1 MSPSAT
7 TSKESALPRLR
18 WAWDFGPLLGD
29 VDTGRLLALLTAVAE
44 EGALG
49 NAAKRAGM
57 SYRSA
62 WGLLRDCE
70 QALGA
75 ALVAMERGRGTQLT
89 EFGAS
94 LVQLDAAA
102 RTALEAVHAPWQRR
116 LEELLAPVVRAV
128 PERLR
133 LAASHDLALADWVEH
148 GRRIRFDLFWRGS
161 EEALAELGRDECDV
175 AGFHVPESCTVAQL
189 TNWLAR
195 WLKPGAHLC
204 LPLMRRC
211 QGLIVARGNPHRLQ
225 TLADASKR
233 GLRMVNR
240 QRGSGTRSMIDQLT
254 PSARDCRA
262 GSRPGRRPTFL
273 LVQASRQRST
283 PRLPGLTASG
293 YPRCG
298 RPAGPVAKLAARC
311 AVVVGQRDRTSPGE
325 PPSLGGSEG
334 MERRRAWF
342 SRFAYYRMSAGPRLG
357 TCRFKWIRCRR
368 PARSYTA
375 RAEVMVTNLSPDNKV
390 GPYTLENGS

>member
-1 MSPSAT
+1 MSVSAT
-7 TSKESALPRLR
+7 TARTKSSLPRLR
-18 WAWDFGPLLGD
+18 WAWDFGPLLAD
-29 VDTGRLLALLTAVAE
+29 VDTTRLLALLTALAA

-49 NAAKRAGM
+49 NAARQAGM

-75 ALVAMERGRGTQLT
+75 ALVVMERGRGTRLT

-94 LVQLDAAA
+94 LVQLDEAA
-102 RTALEAVHAPWQRR
+102 RVALDAVHAPWQRR

-148 GRRIRFDLFWRGS
+148 GRRITFDLYWRGS
-161 EEALAELGRDECDV
+161 EEALASLGRDECDV
-175 AGFHVPESCTVAQL
+175 AGFHVPESWTAEQL
-189 TNWLAR
+189 ANWLGR
-195 WLKPGAHLC
+195 WLKPSLHVC

-240 QRGSGTRSMIDQLT
+240 QRGSGTRSLIDQLLAANGLRPESIDGYAHEEFT
-254 PSARDCRA
+254 HEAIAATVAAGQADVGFGIEAAAARYDLGFVPLIWERY
-262 GSRPGRRPTFL
+262 GFVMRPATAASPEGKQLLARLQGNTF
-273 LVQASRQRST
+273 RQR
-283 PRLPGLTASG
+283 LLAMPG
-293 YPRCG
+293 Y
-298 RPAGPVAKLAARC
+298 
-311 AVVVGQRDRTSPGE
+311 E
-325 PPSLGGSEG
+325 PL
-334 MERRRAWF
+334 
-342 SRFAYYRMSAGPRLG
+342 
-357 TCRFKWIRCRR
+357 
-368 PARSYTA
+368 PARAPGAWSGFLA
-375 RAEVMVTNLSPDNKV
+375 
-390 GPYTLENGS
+390 

>member
-1 MSPSAT
+1 MSASAT
-7 TSKESALPRLR
+7 RSSQLNVSLPRLR

-29 VDTGRLLALLTAVAE
+29 VDTSRLLALLTALAA

-49 NAAKRAGM
+49 NAAKQAGM

-75 ALVAMERGRGTQLT
+75 QLVVMERGRGTRLT

-94 LVQLDAAA
+94 LVQLDEAA
-102 RTALEAVHAPWQRR
+102 RVALDVVHAPWQRR

-148 GRRIRFDLFWRGS
+148 GRRISFDLYWRGS
-161 EEALAELGRDECDV
+161 EEALASLGHDESDI
-175 AGFHVPESCTVAQL
+175 AGFHVPEDWTAAQL
-189 TNWLAR
+189 ANWLGR
-195 WLKPGAHLC
+195 WLKPSLHVC

-240 QRGSGTRSMIDQLT
+240 QRGSGTRSMIDQLLAANGLRPESIDGYAHEEFT
-254 PSARDCRA
+254 HEAIAATVAGGQADVGFGIEAAAARYDLGFVPLIWERYGFAMRSSVA
-262 GSRPGRRPTFL
+262 GSPEGKAFLARLHGTTF
-273 LVQASRQRST
+273 RQRLLAM
-283 PRLPGLTASG
+283 PGYEPLPVHA
-293 YPRCG
+293 
-298 RPAGPVAKLAARC
+298 
-311 AVVVGQRDRTSPGE
+311 PGSWGE
-325 PPSLGGSEG
+325 
-334 MERRRAWF
+334 F
-342 SRFAYYRMSAGPRLG
+342 
-357 TCRFKWIRCRR
+357 
-368 PARSYTA
+368 
-375 RAEVMVTNLSPDNKV
+375 LS
-390 GPYTLENGS
+390 

>member
-1 MSPSAT
+1 MSVSAT
-7 TSKESALPRLR
+7 TTRLKPDLPRLR

-29 VDTGRLLALLTAVAE
+29 VDTSRLLTLLTALAT

-49 NAAKRAGM
+49 NAAKQAGM

-62 WGLLRDCE
+62 WGLLRECE

-75 ALVAMERGRGTQLT
+75 PLVIMERGRGTRLT

-102 RTALEAVHAPWQRR
+102 RVALDAVHAPWQRR

-148 GRRIRFDLFWRGS
+148 GRRISFDLFWRGS
-161 EEALAELGRDECDV
+161 EEGLASLGRDECDI
-175 AGFHVPESCTVAQL
+175 AGFHMPESWTAAQL
-189 TNWLAR
+189 ESWLGR
-195 WLKPGAHLC
+195 WLKPSLHVC

-240 QRGSGTRSMIDQLT
+240 QRGSGTRSLIDQLLAANGLRPESIAGYAHEEFT
-254 PSARDCRA
+254 HEAIAATVAAGQADVGFGIEAAAARYDLGFVPLIWERYGFAMRSSVAGSPEGKAFLTRLQGNTFRQRLVAMPGYEPLPVRAPSAW
-262 GSRPGRRPTFL
+262 SEFL
-273 LVQASRQRST
+273 A
-283 PRLPGLTASG
+283 
-293 YPRCG
+293 
-298 RPAGPVAKLAARC
+298 
-311 AVVVGQRDRTSPGE
+311 
-325 PPSLGGSEG
+325 
-334 MERRRAWF
+334 
-342 SRFAYYRMSAGPRLG
+342 
-357 TCRFKWIRCRR
+357 
-368 PARSYTA
+368 
-375 RAEVMVTNLSPDNKV
+375 
-390 GPYTLENGS
+390 

>member
-1 MSPSAT
+1 MSAFAT
-7 TSKESALPRLR
+7 TPRQLDASLPRLR

-29 VDTGRLLALLTAVAE
+29 VDTSRLLALLTALEA

-49 NAAKRAGM
+49 NAARLAGM

-75 ALVAMERGRGTQLT
+75 ALVIMERGRGTRLT
-89 EFGAS
+89 EFGAA

-102 RTALEAVHAPWQRR
+102 RVALDAVHAPWQRR

-133 LAASHDLALADWVEH
+133 LAASHDLVLADWVEH
-148 GRRIRFDLFWRGS
+148 GRRISFDLYWRGS
-161 EEALAELGRDECDV
+161 EEALASLGRDECDV
-175 AGFHVPESCTVAQL
+175 AGFHVPESWTAEQL
-189 TNWLAR
+189 STWLGR
-195 WLKPGAHLC
+195 WLKPSLHVC

-240 QRGSGTRSMIDQLT
+240 QRGSGTRSLIDQLLAANGLRPESIDGYAHEEFT
-254 PSARDCRA
+254 HEAIAATVAGGQADVGFGIEAAAARYDLGFVPLLWERYGFVMRSTTA
-262 GSRPGRRPTFL
+262 GSPEGKAFLARLQGNTF
-273 LVQASRQRST
+273 RQRLIA
-283 PRLPGLTASG
+283 LPGYEPLPLHAPGPWSGFLT
-293 YPRCG
+293 
-298 RPAGPVAKLAARC
+298 
-311 AVVVGQRDRTSPGE
+311 
-325 PPSLGGSEG
+325 
-334 MERRRAWF
+334 
-342 SRFAYYRMSAGPRLG
+342 
-357 TCRFKWIRCRR
+357 
-368 PARSYTA
+368 
-375 RAEVMVTNLSPDNKV
+375 
-390 GPYTLENGS
+390 